1 MSEQVRDLSRRDR
14 LGWRLM
20 TTTLLLACAI
30 GIVLNIAQILADSR
44 SQSLEIDRVVERLMS
59 MMREP
64 ATEAVYNIDDRLAKR
79 VIDGVF
85 RFEGI
90 VGADLTVGS
99 TEVLASRQRE
109 PIASPFRFVT
119 AAMFGDVRDYRIPL
133 TTEAGEEVGSL
144 HLRLDTYQ
152 PGRAFLLRAAVVFGL
167 GLLKAALLA
176 LVLLWVF
183 NRFLTKPLVRMVYAL
198 TSFDPNSPQSI
209 HLDVPPAHEKDELGL
224 WVRSVNRL
232 LAAIRENL
240 SRRAEAETRASWLEH
255 FDTLTG
261 LANRTLLLA
270 NTTHAIAS
278 AMPELHLAVL
288 IVDIREFRDVN
299 AQFGADVGDEALRE
313 VAHRLNFV
321 GTGGSTLLARLAED
335 AFAFLVTGA
344 DARRRAEELAKKLQ
358 VAFEAPLMLGT
369 NRLALG
375 VDIGIAVYPDDAD
388 NADQLI
394 QNAERALAYAKK
406 AQVGEGQFYQ
416 AEHDKELQQ
425 RKRLTR
431 DLRSAS
437 RREQIRLH
445 YHPLM
450 DGSNGHVSAVEVLAR
465 WAHPELGN
473 VPPVEFIPLA
483 ESSGQIV
490 PLGEW
495 ILRRACR
502 DAAGWARI
510 LPDPPRVAVN
520 VSATQL
526 RERGFEL
533 MVASALDES
542 GLPPSQLELEITE
555 TALIENIDQ
564 AVDILKKLR
573 ISGVRI
579 SIDDFGTGLASLS
592 YLKRLPIDQLKI
604 DISFIR
610 DVLHDPSD
618 TQIVKA
624 IINLGHSLD
633 LEVVAEGVEH
643 PAQRDF
649 LVNNGCDLLQGYLFT
664 MPLEAAAFAEYLKK
678 HAAEGARAHVFSV
691 SGRPR

>member
-20 TTTLLLACAI
+20 STTLVLACAI
-30 GIVLNIAQILADSR
+30 GVVLNIAQILADSR
-44 SQSLEIDRVVERLMS
+44 TQSAEIDRVVDRLMA

-64 ATEAVYNIDDRLAKR
+64 ATEAVYNIDDRLARR
-79 VIDGVF
+79 VLDGVF

-90 VGADLTVGS
+90 VGADLTVGKD
-99 TEVLASRQRE
+99 EVLAKEQRVPE
-109 PIASPFRFVT
+109 SSPFRFVT
-119 AAMFGDVRDYRIPL
+119 AAMFGDVRDYSIPL
-133 TTEAGEEVGSL
+133 TTDSGEVVGTL
-144 HLRLDTYQ
+144 HLQLDTYQ
-152 PGRAFLLRAAVVFGL
+152 PGKVFLLRAAVVLGL

-176 LVLLWVF
+176 LVLLYVF
-183 NRFLTKPLVRMVYAL
+183 NRLLTRPLVRMVYAL
-198 TSFDPNSPQSI
+198 TDFDPNSPQSI
-209 HLDVPPAHEKDELGL
+209 HLDVPPTHEKDELGL
-224 WVRSVNRL
+224 WARSVNRL

-278 AMPELHLAVL
+278 AAPDLHLAIL

-299 AQFGADVGDEALRE
+299 AQFGAEVGDQALRE
-313 VAHRLNFV
+313 VAHRLNFIEA
-321 GTGGSTLLARLAED
+321 GGSSLLARLAED
-335 AFAFLVTGA
+335 AFAFLVTGL
-344 DARRRAEELAKKLQ
+344 DARERAETLSKKLQ
-358 VAFEAPLMLGT
+358 TAFQAPLMIGT
-369 NRLALG
+369 NRLSLG
-375 VDIGIAVYPDDAD
+375 IDIGIAVYPDDAD

-406 AQVGEGQFYQ
+406 TQVGEGQFYQ

-437 RREQIRLH
+437 RRDQIRLH
-445 YHPLM
+445 YHPLVE
-450 DGSNGHVSAVEVLAR
+450 GHSGRVSAVETLAR

-473 VPPVEFIPLA
+473 VPPVEFVPLA

-502 DAAGWARI
+502 DAASWSRI
-510 LPDPPRVAVN
+510 MPDPPRVAVN

-542 GLPPSQLELEITE
+542 GLPASRLELEITE

-573 ISGVRI
+573 VTGVRI

-633 LEVVAEGVEH
+633 LEVVAEGVEQ

-664 MPLEAAAFAEYLKK
+664 VPLDAAAFAEYLKK
-678 HAAEGARAHVFSV
+678 QFAEGARPHAFSV

>member
-1 MSEQVRDLSRRDR
+1 MSEHVRDLRRRDR
-14 LGWRLM
+14 LGSRLM
-20 TTTLLLACAI
+20 VTTLLLACAI
-30 GIVLNIAQILADSR
+30 GIALNIGQILADSR
-44 SQSLEIDRVVERLMS
+44 AQSVEVDRVVNRLMS

-85 RFEGI
+85 RFDGI
-90 VGADLTVGS
+90 VGADLTIGKD
-99 TEVLASRQRE
+99 EVLAKQER
-109 PIASPFRFVT
+109 PATASPFRFVT
-119 AAMFGDVRDYRIPL
+119 AALFGDTRDYRIDL
-133 TTEAGEEVGSL
+133 STESGENVGSL

-152 PGRAFLLRAAVVFGL
+152 PGRAFLLRAALTLGL
-167 GLLKAALLA
+167 GMINAALLA
-176 LVLLWVF
+176 LVLLYVF
-183 NRFLTKPLVRMVYAL
+183 NRFLTRPLVRMVHQL
-198 TSFDPNSPQSI
+198 SSFDPNAPEAI
-209 HLDVPPAHEKDELGL
+209 HVEVPERHEGDELGL
-224 WVRSVNRL
+224 WARSVNRL
-232 LAAIRENL
+232 LGAIRDNQT
-240 SRRAEAETRASWLEH
+240 RRAEAETRASWLEH

-270 NTTHAIAS
+270 NTTHAIAGGD
-278 AMPELHLAVL
+278 PELRLAIL

-299 AQFGADVGDEALRE
+299 AQFGAEVGDQALCE
-313 VAHRLNFV
+313 VAHRLNYI
-321 GTGGSTLLARLAED
+321 GAGGSALIARLAED
-335 AFAFLVTGA
+335 AFAFLLTGP
-344 DARRRAEELAKKLQ
+344 DARERAEALSQKLQ
-358 VAFEAPLMLGT
+358 LAFEAPLMLGT
-369 NRLALG
+369 NKLTLG
-375 VDIGIAVYPDDAD
+375 VDIGIAVFPDDAD

-431 DLRSAS
+431 DLRVAT

-445 YHPLM
+445 YHPLVEAHT
-450 DGSNGHVSAVEVLAR
+450 GHVSVAETLVR
-465 WAHPELGN
+465 WQHPDLGN

-490 PLGEW
+490 QLGEW
-495 ILRRACR
+495 ILRRACF
-502 DAAGWARI
+502 DAAAWQQISAT
-510 LPDPPRVAVN
+510 PPRVAVN

-526 RERGFEL
+526 RERGFEH
-533 MVASALDES
+533 MVASALNDAA
-542 GLPPSQLELEITE
+542 LPASRLELEITE

-564 AVDILKKLR
+564 AVDILRKLR
-573 ISGVRI
+573 VNGVRI

-633 LEVVAEGVEH
+633 LEVVAEGVEQ

-649 LVNNGCDLLQGYLFT
+649 LVANGCDLLQGFLFT
-664 MPLEAAAFAEYLKK
+664 TPLDATAFAEYLQKQATPK
-678 HAAEGARAHVFSV
+678 PLAFSV
-691 SGRPR
+691 SGRQR

>member
-20 TTTLLLACAI
+20 RATLLLACAI
-30 GIVLNIAQILADSR
+30 GVVLNIAQILADSR
-44 SQSLEIDRVVERLMS
+44 TQSVEIDRVVDRLMS

-64 ATEAVYNIDDRLAKR
+64 ATEAVYNIDDRLARR

-90 VGADLTVGS
+90 VGADLKVGD
-99 TEVLASRQRE
+99 EVLASEQRAPE
-109 PIASPFRFVT
+109 ASPFRFVT
-119 AAMFGDVRDYRIPL
+119 AAMFGDVRDYRIAL
-133 TTEAGEEVGSL
+133 KTEKGEVVGTL
-144 HLRLDTYQ
+144 HLQLDTYQ
-152 PGRAFLLRAAVVFGL
+152 PGKVFLLRAAVVLIL
-167 GLLKAALLA
+167 GLVKAALLA

-209 HLDVPPAHEKDELGL
+209 HLDVPQAHEKDELGL
-224 WVRSVNRL
+224 MARSVNRL
-232 LAAIRENL
+232 LGAIRENL

-278 AMPELHLAVL
+278 ATPDLHLAVL
-288 IVDIREFRDVN
+288 IVDVREFRDVN
-299 AQFGADVGDEALRE
+299 AQFGAEVGDQALCE
-313 VAHRLNFV
+313 VGHRLNYV
-321 GTGGSTLLARLAED
+321 EAGGSALLARLAED
-335 AFAFLVTGA
+335 AFAFLLTGI
-344 DARRRAEELAKKLQ
+344 DARQRAEALSKKLQ
-358 VAFEAPLMLGT
+358 LAFEAPLMIGS
-369 NRLALG
+369 NKLALG
-375 VDIGIAVYPDDAD
+375 IDIGIAVYPDDAD

-431 DLRSAS
+431 DLRGAA
-437 RREQIRLH
+437 RKEQIRLH
-445 YHPLM
+445 YHPLVE
-450 DGSNGHVSAVEVLAR
+450 SRTGHVSAVEVLSR
-465 WAHPELGN
+465 WVHPELGN

-502 DAAGWARI
+502 DAATWADI
-510 LPDPPRVAVN
+510 SGSPPRLAVN

-526 RERGFEL
+526 RERGFEH
-533 MVASALDES
+533 MVASALDEA
-542 GLPPSQLELEITE
+542 GLPASQLELEITE

-573 ISGVRI
+573 VSGVRI

-633 LEVVAEGVEH
+633 LEVVAEGVEQ

-649 LVNNGCDLLQGYLFT
+649 LVNNGCDLLQGYLYAT
-664 MPLEAAAFAEYLKK
+664 PMDAAAFTEYLRKQV
-678 HAAEGARAHVFSV
+678 AEGLRPLAFSV